1 MLTQLKKTPTFIN
14 DEITGIKV
22 QYLKIILANL
32 KENNELFVYSND
44 IEIAYNKKM
53 ISDDGDIQIELEIP
67 KDCKEIR
74 VCCLSGK
81 CLIDV
86 YRLKISYAFKIRS
99 LFKKIFL

>member
-1 MLTQLKKTPTFIN
+1 
-14 DEITGIKV
+14 
-22 QYLKIILANL
+22 
-32 KENNELFVYSND
+32 
-44 IEIAYNKKM
+44 M

-86 YRLKISYAFKIRS
+86 YRLK
-99 LFKKIFL
+99 FLMLLKLEVYLKRFFL